1 MSEHLRV
8 LITAEQIRER
18 IAELARAIEA
28 DYQDRPIYLISV
40 LKGSFIFLADLS
52 RAIQRPVRIE
62 FMAISS
68 YGKDKT
74 TSGQVK
80 VLKDL
85 DVSIEGHD
93 LLIVEDIVDSG
104 VTLNYLTRL
113 LAQRRPRS
121 MRIVTLLD
129 KPERRLQPIEIH
141 YVGFTIPDEFVVGY
155 GLDFAEDYRNLA
167 DICVLSET
175 GP

>member
-1 MSEHLRV
+1 VPEHLRV
-8 LITAEQIRER
+8 LISAEQIRER
-18 IAELARAIEA
+18 IVELARAIEA
-28 DYQDRPIYLISV
+28 DYHDRPIYLISV

-85 DVSIEGHD
+85 DVSIEGQD

-121 MRIVTLLD
+121 IRVVTLLD
-129 KPERRLQPIEIH
+129 KPERRIQPIDIQ
-141 YVGFTIPDEFVVGY
+141 YVGFQIPDEFVVGY

-167 DICVLSET
+167 DICVLSD
-175 GP
+175 

>member
-1 MSEHLRV
+1 MVGSFFFDGRSRTYPSRGMKV
-8 LITAEQIRER
+8 
-18 IAELARAIEA
+18 IETIDA
-28 DYQDRPIYLISV
+28 DYKDRPIYLISV
-40 LKGSFIFLADLS
+40 LKGSFVFLADLG
-52 RAIQRPVRIE
+52 RAIKHPVRIE

-85 DVSIEGHD
+85 DVPIEGHD

-113 LAQRRPRS
+113 LQQRSPRS
-121 MRIVTLLD
+121 IRIVTLLD
-129 KPERRLQPIEIH
+129 KPERRLQPINIQ

-155 GLDFAEDYRNLA
+155 GLDFAEDYRNLP
-167 DICVLSET
+167 DICVLSN
-175 GP
+175 

>member
-1 MSEHLRV
+1 VPEHLRV
-8 LITAEQIRER
+8 LINTEQIRER
-18 IAELARAIEA
+18 IAELARAIDA
-28 DYQDRPIYLISV
+28 DYDDGPIYLISV
-40 LKGSFIFLADLS
+40 LKGSFVFLADLA
-52 RAIQRPVRIE
+52 RAIQHPVRIE
-62 FMAISS
+62 FMAICS

-85 DVSIEGHD
+85 DVPIEGHD

-121 MRIVTLLD
+121 IRIVTLLD
-129 KPERRLQPIEIH
+129 KPERRVQPIDIH
-141 YVGFTIPDEFVVGY
+141 YVGFKIPDEFVVGY
-155 GLDFAEDYRNLA
+155 GLDFAEDYRNLS
-167 DICVLSET
+167 DIRVLST
-175 GP
+175 GC

>member
-1 MSEHLRV
+1 VTEDLRV
-8 LITAEQIRER
+8 LISAEQIRGR
-18 IAELARAIEA
+18 IAELGSAIDA
-28 DYQDRPIYLISV
+28 DYGDRPIYLISV
-40 LKGSFIFLADLS
+40 LKGSFVFLADLA
-52 RAIQRPVRIE
+52 RAIKHPVRIE

-74 TSGQVK
+74 TSGQVR

-85 DVSIEGHD
+85 DVPIEGHD

-113 LAQRRPRS
+113 LQQRRPRS
-121 MRIVTLLD
+121 IRIVTLLD
-129 KPERRLQPIEIH
+129 KPERRLQPIDIQ

-155 GLDFAEDYRNLA
+155 GLDFAEDYRNLS
-167 DICVLSET
+167 DICVLSS
-175 GP
+175 

>member
-1 MSEHLRV
+1 VAENLRV
-8 LITAEQIRER
+8 LISAAQIRER
-18 IAELARAIEA
+18 IAELGRAIDA
-28 DYQDRPIYLISV
+28 DYKDRPIYLISV
-40 LKGSFIFLADLS
+40 LKGSFVFLADLG
-52 RAIQRPVRIE
+52 RAIKHPVRIE

-80 VLKDL
+80 LLKDL
-85 DVSIEGHD
+85 DVPIEGHD

-113 LAQRRPRS
+113 LQQRSPRS
-121 MRIVTLLD
+121 IRIVTLLD
-129 KPERRLQPIEIH
+129 KPERRLQPIDIH

-155 GLDFAEDYRNLA
+155 GLDFAEDYRNLP
-167 DICVLSET
+167 DICVLST
-175 GP
+175 